1 MARHCRGGKPGT
13 SAGEKEAPE
22 GKGVAMAAMA
32 GLLRKELARR
42 TGCNSE
48 TIRYYERIGL
58 LDAPPRAA
66 NGYRIYDERHL
77 RQLRFIMRARALG
90 FTLEEIRELLSLRE
104 RGRPC
109 REVAAIT
116 RRHLETVRG
125 KIRDLER
132 IARRLADTLE
142 RCEAA
147 QESGATAG
155 CAILEALETPG
166 TASGRTAAQEGEN
179 GAAS

>member
-1 MARHCRGGKPGT
+1 MAPT
-13 SAGEKEAPE
+13 
-22 GKGVAMAAMA
+22 A

-66 NGYRIYDERHL
+66 NGYRVYDGRHL

-90 FTLEEIRELLSLRE
+90 FTLGEIRELLSLRE

-109 REVAAIT
+109 REVADIT
-116 RRHLETVRG
+116 RRHLEAVRG
-125 KIRDLER
+125 KIRDLQR
-132 IARRLADTLE
+132 IANRLADTLG

-147 QESGATAG
+147 QESGKAKA
-155 CAILEALETPG
+155 CAILEALET
-166 TASGRTAAQEGEN
+166 
-179 GAAS
+179 GAAAPLETGAECKGR